1 MSKFVDE
8 RVVEMS
14 FDNKRFESNVKT
26 SMGTINK
33 LKDSLDFSGTSK
45 NINRELSGINA
56 NGITTALLGCKK

>member
-26 SMGTINK
+26 SMGTIDK
-33 LKDSLDFSGTSK
+33 LKDSLNFSGTA
-45 NINRELSGINA
+45 NRLNNELNSVNVNALSGAILSA
-56 NGITTALLGCKK
+56 KK